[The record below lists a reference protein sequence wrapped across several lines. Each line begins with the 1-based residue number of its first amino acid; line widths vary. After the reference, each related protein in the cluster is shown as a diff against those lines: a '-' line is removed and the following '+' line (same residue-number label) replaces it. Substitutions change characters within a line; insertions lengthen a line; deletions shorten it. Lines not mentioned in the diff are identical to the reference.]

1 MEVSISTVYHFHQF
15 IEATVNMK
23 QLITSF
29 FLFFISL
36 SAFCQSEAVVINETF
51 TGIFMPEV
59 FETLRTRYQLTI
71 AYDYESVK
79 DIKVNKTIRS
89 ENLETALTTLFVN
102 TNLDFQLTEDQR
114 ILVRKIQNPILSEVV
129 SPKVHQYI
137 FTGRITDIKSKRP
150 LAYATI
156 YCPLTNEDTSTD
168 EAGNFSLT
176 VNSPKTAGTISVQYL
191 GYIPRAFAWKRGEN
205 LSNLKID
212 LQIKS
217 LDFAEIT
224 IIETLPTFTVNQADG
239 SMVLNAK
246 QLNNLPSFGGGNDV
260 FRGLQLLPGI
270 SASDDL
276 SSELKIRGSNGDE
289 NMVIF
294 DGITLYKVDHFY
306 GIFSAINPSIVNQV
320 KVFKNAFPVEYGGRT
335 AGVIDLASHGISE
348 LKIGGKLQA
357 DLLTTSAHL
366 ALPINEKMGLLIGGR
381 MTNRNVADTD
391 LFSLINETDNLRN
404 DNALT
409 LSKINPAFKFHDLN
423 AKWIWQ
429 ISQQSAISASY
440 FKGYD
445 ELNSTYEIF
454 FETKNNRGNRR
465 DDIKNTETLD
475 EFAQWDNQGASLQ
488 LDHQWN
494 PKINTNINLAYSTYN
509 EDQSIN
515 STLVREIT
523 RKPSPPKP
531 GMPPNNQED
540 PRTETLTLTNNFS
553 NAIKGTELNIKN
565 AWEISEKQQLVFGY
579 HLVNNEVTS
588 DLMVDNRTGLN
599 QDLTGSQHSGYLQ
612 YNLKGVN
619 KFNLGLGLRSTYYT
633 ITQKNYLSPRI
644 SITYEASE
652 QLHLKAS
659 CSQYYQ
665 FLRTNEREDRF
676 GKSYDY
682 WVLSTDKKGESPVA
696 SSKQCMLGFN
706 LKNDGFELDVEAY
719 YKNLD
724 GVTEFAP
731 TANGFLTGDVN
742 TSSNKLFE
750 FYNGTGV
757 SKGIDILLKKSA
769 GSYTGWLS
777 YTLSKT
783 THSFPKIDNGNPFP
797 SLDDRRHQIKL
808 VNQYRYKKFDFS
820 AVYVFSSGRAY
831 TDLTIIDGQQ
841 DRKDLKVNDR
851 ISYLKDYIRLDI
863 SAGYKFNIGPTKAR
877 VGASIFNV
885 LNRENVKY
893 KQFIRSVPNERGD
906 KQINQITGI
915 EALMLGF
922 TPNVSFS
929 LEF

>member
-1 MEVSISTVYHFHQF
+1 MNSPVLKL

-23 QLITSF
+23 QIITSF
-29 FLFFISL
+29 FLLFISL
-36 SAFCQSEAVVINETF
+36 SAFCQSEAVDINETF
-51 TGIFMPEV
+51 KDVSMPEV
-59 FETLRTRYQLTI
+59 FETLRTKYQLTI

-79 DIKVNKTIRS
+79 DIKVNKRIRS
-89 ENLETALTTLFVN
+89 NNLETALTTLFAT

-114 ILVRKIQNPILSEVV
+114 VLVRKVENVPS
-129 SPKVHQYI
+129 SKTPTPKIYQYI
-137 FTGRITDIKSKRP
+137 FTGMVTDINSKTP
-150 LAYATI
+150 LAYATV
-156 YCPLTNEDTSTD
+156 YCPLTNEGVSTD
-168 EAGNFSLT
+168 EDGHFSLT
-176 VNSPKTAGTISVQYL
+176 INSPKTEGTISIQYL
-191 GYIPRAFAWKRGEN
+191 GYIPRAFAWKKGEK
-205 LSNLKID
+205 LSNLNID

-217 LDFAEIT
+217 LDFEEIT
-224 IIETLPTFTVNQADG
+224 IIEKLPTFNVNQADG

-246 QLNNLPSFGGGNDV
+246 QLNNLPSFGGGSDV

-306 GIFSAINPSIVNQV
+306 GVFSAINPSIVNQV

-335 AGVIDLASHGISE
+335 AGVIDLTSHGIAE
-348 LKIGGKLQA
+348 PKIGGQLQA

-366 ALPINEKMGLLIGGR
+366 ALPVNENMGFLLGGR
-381 MTNRNVADTD
+381 TTNKNVADTD
-391 LFSLINETDNLRN
+391 LFSLIDESDNVRN
-404 DNALT
+404 NNALT
-409 LSKINPAFKFHDLN
+409 LSQISPAFKFYDFN

-429 ISQQSAISASY
+429 INQQSTISANY

-445 ELNSTYEIF
+445 ELNSTYEVF
-454 FETKNNRGNRR
+454 FETRNNRGNRR
-465 DDIKNTETLD
+465 DNVKNTETLE

-488 LDHQWN
+488 FDHQWN

-509 EDQSIN
+509 DYQSIN

-523 RKPSPPKP
+523 RRPTPRP
-531 GMPPNNQED
+531 GMPPNNQD
-540 PRTETLTLTNNFS
+540 NIRIDTSDTSTNNFANS
-553 NAIKGTELNIKN
+553 IKGTELNIKN
-565 AWEISEKQQLVFGY
+565 AWAISKKQQVVFGY
-579 HLVNNEVTS
+579 HLVNNQVVS
-588 DLMVDNRTGLN
+588 NLLVDDKTRLN

-612 YNLKGVN
+612 YNLTGFN

-633 ITQKNYLSPRI
+633 VTQKNYLSPRI
-644 SITYEASE
+644 SLTYEASE

-682 WVLSTDKKGESPVA
+682 WVLSTDQRGDSPVA
-696 SSKQCMLGFN
+696 SSKQCMIGFN

-719 YKNLD
+719 HKNLD

-742 TSSNKLFE
+742 TASNKLFE

-757 SKGIDILLKKSA
+757 SKGIDILLKKNA
-769 GSYTGWLS
+769 GNYTGWLS

-783 THSFPKIDNGNPFP
+783 THSFPKIDGGNPFP
-797 SLDDRRHQIKL
+797 SLDDRRHQVKL

-841 DRKDLKVNDR
+841 DRKDLKLSDR
-851 ISYLKDYIRLDI
+851 ISYLKDYARLDI
-863 SAGYKFNIGPTKAR
+863 SAGYKFTMGTTKAR

-906 KQINQITGI
+906 NNQPINQITGI

>member
-1 MEVSISTVYHFHQF
+1 
-15 IEATVNMK
+15 MK

-36 SAFCQSEAVVINETF
+36 SAFCQSEAVDINETF
-51 TGIFMPEV
+51 KGASMPEV
-59 FETLRTRYQLTI
+59 FETLSAKYQLTI

-79 DIKVNKTIRS
+79 DIKINKTIRS
-89 ENLETALTTLFVN
+89 DNLETALTTLFTK

-114 ILVRKIQNPILSEVV
+114 VLVRKIEKITLSETPVQ
-129 SPKVHQYI
+129 KVHQYI
-137 FTGRITDIKSKRP
+137 FSGTITDIKHKTP
-150 LAYATI
+150 LAYATV
-156 YCPLTNEDTSTD
+156 YCPLTNEGVSTD
-168 EAGNFSLT
+168 EDGHFSLT
-176 VNSPKTAGTISVQYL
+176 INSAKTEGTISIQYL
-191 GYIPRAFAWKRGEN
+191 GYIPRAFAWKKGEN

-224 IIETLPTFTVNQADG
+224 IIEKLPTFTVNQADG

-306 GIFSAINPSIVNQV
+306 GVFSAINPSIVNQV

-335 AGVIDLASHGISE
+335 AGVIDLTSHGIAE
-348 LKIGGKLQA
+348 PQIGGQLQA

-366 ALPINEKMGLLIGGR
+366 ALPINDKMGFLIGGR
-381 MTNRNVADTD
+381 TTNKNVADTD
-391 LFSLINETDNLRN
+391 LFSLISVTDDLRN
-404 DNALT
+404 NNALT
-409 LSKINPAFKFHDLN
+409 LSKVNPAFKFYDFN

-429 ISQQSAISASY
+429 ISQQSTISANY

-454 FETKNNRGNRR
+454 FETKNNRDKKRFEV
-465 DDIKNTETLD
+465 KNTETL
-475 EFAQWDNQGASLQ
+475 EESAKWNNQGASLQ

-494 PKINTNINLAYSTYN
+494 PKVNTNINLAYSTYE

-515 STLVREIT
+515 STLIRAIT
-523 RKPSPPKP
+523 RKPRPGFPPA
-531 GMPPNNQED
+531 PPENLTD
-540 PRTETLTLTNNFS
+540 TLLQLDLTNSFS
-553 NAIKGTELNIKN
+553 NSIKGTELNIKN
-565 AWEISEKQQLVFGY
+565 VWAINKKQQLVFGY
-579 HLVNNEVTS
+579 HLVNNQVTS
-588 DLMVDNRTGLN
+588 NLMVDDQTRLN

-612 YNLKGVN
+612 YNLKGFN
-619 KFNLGLGLRSTYYT
+619 KFNLGLGLRNTYYT
-633 ITQKNYLSPRI
+633 VTQKNYLSPRI
-644 SITYEASE
+644 SLTYEASE

-682 WVLSTDKKGESPVA
+682 WVLSTDKKGDSPVA

-706 LKNDGFELDVEAY
+706 LKSDGFELDVEAY
-719 YKNLD
+719 YKGLD

-731 TANGFLTGDVN
+731 TANGFLMGDVN

-757 SKGIDILLKKSA
+757 SKGIDVLLKKNA
-769 GSYTGWLS
+769 GNYTGWLS

-783 THSFPKIDNGNPFP
+783 THSFPKIDGGNPFP
-797 SLDDRRHQIKL
+797 SLDDRRHQVKL

-820 AVYVFSSGRAY
+820 TVYVFSSGRAY

-841 DRKDLKVNDR
+841 DRKDLKVNER
-851 ISYLKDYIRLDI
+851 ISYLKDYARLDI
-863 SAGYKFNIGPTKAR
+863 SAGYKFNMGSTKAR

-893 KQFIRSVPNERGD
+893 KQFIRSIPNERGSD
-906 KQINQITGI
+906 SINQITGI

>member
-1 MEVSISTVYHFHQF
+1 
-15 IEATVNMK
+15 MK
-23 QLITSF
+23 RLLTSF
-29 FLFFISL
+29 FLLFITIGV
-36 SAFCQSEAVVINETF
+36 FCQTETVLISEKFKRVA
-51 TGIFMPEV
+51 MPKV
-59 FETLRTRYQLTI
+59 FEILKEKYNLKV

-79 DIKVNKTIRS
+79 EVIITKTIQS
-89 ENLETALTTLFVN
+89 KDLKTALTTIFSD
-102 TNLDFQLTEDQR
+102 TNLEYQLTEDNR
-114 ILVRKIQNPILSEVV
+114 ILVRRVENLTLDSSSKKS
-129 SPKVHQYI
+129 HQYI
-137 FTGRITDIKSKRP
+137 FTGKIKDSNSKTP
-150 LAYATI
+150 LAYATV
-156 YCPLTNEDTSTD
+156 YCPATNEGCSTD
-168 EAGNFSLT
+168 EEGNFSLT
-176 VNSPKTAGTISVQYL
+176 INSNETEGTLSVQYL
-191 GYIPRAFAWKRGEN
+191 GYIPRVFSWTKEEK
-205 LSNLKID
+205 LTDLQID
-212 LQIKS
+212 LQTKS
-217 LDFAEIT
+217 LDFAEVT
-224 IIETLPTFTVNQADG
+224 IIEKLPTVSVNQADG
-239 SMVLNAK
+239 SMVLNAN
-246 QLNNLPSFGGGNDV
+246 QLNNLPSFGGGDV

-306 GIFSAINPSIVNQV
+306 GVFSAINPNIVNQV

-348 LKIGGKLQA
+348 PKIGGQLQT

-366 ALPINEKMGLLIGGR
+366 TLPINEKMGLLVGGR
-381 MTNRNVADTD
+381 TTNKNVADTD
-391 LFSLINETDNLRN
+391 LFSLINETDDFQN

-409 LSKINPAFKFHDLN
+409 LSKINPAFKFYDFN

-429 ISQQSAISASY
+429 ISEQSTISTSY
-440 FKGYD
+440 FRGYD

-454 FETKNNRGNRR
+454 FDTQNNRGNRR
-465 DDIKNTETLD
+465 DEIKNIENLD

-494 PKINTNINLAYSTYN
+494 SKINTNINLAYSTYS
-509 EDQSIN
+509 EDQFIN

-523 RKPSPPKP
+523 RKPLPPKP
-531 GMPPNNQED
+531 GMPPITVENTRID
-540 PRTETLTLTNNFS
+540 TALTLTNSFS
-553 NAIKGTELNIKN
+553 NTIKGTELNIKN
-565 AWEISEKQQLVFGY
+565 ALKVDEKQQLVFGY

-588 DLMVDNRTGLN
+588 DLMVDNRNRLS

-644 SITYEASE
+644 SLTYEASE

-659 CSQYYQ
+659 GSQYYQ

-682 WVLSTDKKGESPVA
+682 WVLSTDKIGASPVA
-696 SSKQCMLGFN
+696 SSQQGMLGFN
-706 LKNDGFELDVEAY
+706 LKNDDFELDVEAY
-719 YKNLD
+719 YKKMD

-731 TANGFLTGDVN
+731 TANGFLTDLVN

-769 GSYTGWLS
+769 GNYTGWLS

-797 SLDDRRHQIKL
+797 SLDDRRHQIKW

-841 DRKDLKVNDR
+841 DRRLLTANDR

-893 KQFIRSVPNERGD
+893 KQYIRSIPNERGD
-906 KQINQITGI
+906 NNQPINQITGI

-922 TPNVSFS
+922 TPNISFS
-929 LEF
+929 IDF